1 MATKNKKTE
10 TILTGKSL
18 RASVAKAVTK
28 AKETVTKAKATVTKA
43 TKAKPKAAPVVEVV
57 DVTKEVV
64 GALEQQAKAKRLSTK
79 EAKAVKQAHGKEFAE
94 ALEKTAA
101 KAEPVAVEFAP
112 VVKAPVADGA
122 EAKAADAVY
131 GYAESLGIDI
141 GDVVRIAK
149 SCGEYAGLVEKAG
162 MEITDR
168 VVWLAGQKAREFDAK
183 HVRPNSPTTGLSK
196 TATANRGAAKGKTGG
211 GKARVTVFGHA
222 ATAVIRALRAT
233 CGMGFAQIRNV
244 LDAMGADSVA
254 DATIRAQ
261 MAGEGRKRGEP
272 ATLTAEQIEKAKAT
286 CVAVAV

>member
-1 MATKNKKTE
+1 MTTKSKKTE
-10 TILTGKSL
+10 ATMTGKSL
-18 RASVAKAVTK
+18 RASVGKALAKAKATVTK
-28 AKETVTKAKATVTKA
+28 AKATVTKAKATVTKA
-43 TKAKPKAAPVVEVV
+43 TKAKPKATPVVEVV
-57 DVTKEVV
+57 DVTKQVMGV
-64 GALEQQAKAKRLSTK
+64 LEQQAKATKGKRPSTK
-79 EAKAVKQAHGKEFAE
+79 ADVVTLANAGIPPHVAAEVATVVETKQGEE
-94 ALEKTAA
+94 
-101 KAEPVAVEFAP
+101 
-112 VVKAPVADGA
+112 A

-131 GYAESLGIDI
+131 GYAETLGIDI

-162 MEITDR
+162 MEITDK

-183 HVRPNSPTTGLSK
+183 YVRPNRPKTGLSSM
-196 TATANRGAAKGKTGG
+196 ATANRGAAKAKTGG

-222 ATAVIRALRAT
+222 ATAVIRALRAY

>member
-1 MATKNKKTE
+1 MSTKSKKTDK
-10 TILTGKSL
+10 TMTGKTL
-18 RASVAKAVTK
+18 RASVGKAL
-28 AKETVTKAKATVTKA
+28 TKAKATVTKA
-43 TKAKPKAAPVVEVV
+43 KAKPKATPVVEVV
-57 DVTKEVV
+57 DVTKEVM

-101 KAEPVAVEFAP
+101 TVVEATQ
-112 VVKAPVADGA
+112 GE

-131 GYAESLGIDI
+131 AYADSLGIDI
-141 GDVVRIAK
+141 GDVVRISK
-149 SCGEYAGLVEKAG
+149 SCGEYAVLVEKAG

-183 HVRPNSPTTGLSK
+183 HVRPHSPTSGLGKS
-196 TATANRGAAKGKTGG
+196 ATAKRGAAKGNSGDG
-211 GKARVTVFGHA
+211 SAKARVTVFGHA
-222 ATAVIRALRAT
+222 ATAVIRALRAS

-254 DATIRAQ
+254 DATIRCQ

-272 ATLTAEQIEKAKAT
+272 ATLTTEQIEKAKAA

>member
-1 MATKNKKTE
+1 MATKSKKTE

-43 TKAKPKAAPVVEVV
+43 TKAKPKATPVVEVV
-57 DVTKEVV
+57 DVTKEVM
-64 GALEQQAKAKRLSTK
+64 GALEQQAKAKPK
-79 EAKAVKQAHGKEFAE
+79 AKAKAKPVADVV
-94 ALEKTAA
+94 ALANA
-101 KAEPVAVEFAP
+101 GIPPHVAVE
-112 VVKAPVADGA
+112 VADGA

-222 ATAVIRALRAT
+222 ATAVIRALRAS